1 MRVEVSPEAALLLR
15 ELGGRLWVWA
25 ARPRM
30 CCWGTPAY
38 MQAAT
43 ERPQGLS
50 GFRLVLQTGQ
60 DGVEVWFRAPAGRVP
75 DVLEVGL
82 RGMRRPRVEAY
93 WDGCRIAL

>member
-50 GFRLVLQTGQ
+50 GFPLP
-60 DGVEVWFRAPAGRVP
+60 PAGFP
-75 DVLEVGL
+75 TCWKSACAAGA
-82 RGMRRPRVEAY
+82 GHA
-93 WDGCRIAL
+93 